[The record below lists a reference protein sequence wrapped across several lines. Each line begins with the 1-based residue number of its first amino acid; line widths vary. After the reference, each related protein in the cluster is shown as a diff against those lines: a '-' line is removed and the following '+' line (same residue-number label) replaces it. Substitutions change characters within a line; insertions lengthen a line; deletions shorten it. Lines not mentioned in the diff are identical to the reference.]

1 MQHKLSII
9 TINYNNALGLQK
21 TIESVVS
28 QSFTDFEFVIVDGG
42 SSDES
47 CEIIK
52 KYESKVS
59 KWISEKDNGIYHALN
74 KGIQLATGEYLLF
87 LNSGDILY
95 HNEVLKNNFNHLDGT
110 AIISFDIHIQGQ
122 GIDQII
128 QHPDQMHFSFL
139 FDVTLAHQST
149 IIQKKLFDQIGLYDE
164 SLKIVSD
171 WKFFIEAITNHKA
184 SYKAVHDVLA
194 FYFLDGI
201 SSSSEG
207 SFLRKKERDIVL
219 KNDFKLFY
227 SDYMKANEMKQ
238 IFELNRYKM
247 LTKLENT
254 YAGRKTASLILHIV
268 TKFMGK

>member
-1 MQHKLSII
+1 MQQKLSII

-21 TIESVVS
+21 TIESVVN
-28 QSFTDFEFVIVDGG
+28 QSFTDFEFVVVDGG

-47 CEIIK
+47 VEVIK
-52 KYESKVS
+52 KYESKIT
-59 KWISEKDNGIYHALN
+59 KWISEKDNGIYNALN

-95 HNEVLKNNFNHLDGT
+95 NNEVLKNNFNHLDGT
-110 AIISFDIHIQGQ
+110 AIISFDIQVKGQ
-122 GIDQII
+122 GIDQIN
-128 QHPDQMHFSFL
+128 QHPDEIQFSFL
-139 FDVTLAHQST
+139 FDETLAHQST
-149 IIQKKLFDQIGLYDE
+149 VIQKKLFDQIGLYDE

-171 WKFFIEAITNHKA
+171 WKFFIEAITYHQA

-194 FYFLDGI
+194 VYFLDGI

-207 SFLRKKERDIVL
+207 SFLRKKERDEVL
-219 KNDFKLFY
+219 KNEFKLFY
-227 SDYMKANEMKQ
+227 SDYMKSKEMNQ

-254 YAGRKTASLILHIV
+254 NAGRKTASLILSIL